1 MRVFK
6 RPDGRIYVIAE
17 PCQDLLGDMV
27 IVTRHGSVHSRRGGV
42 HIYLGSQTSVE
53 ALAKTRIRHG
63 YQEVATGFSGRE

>member
-17 PCQDLLGDMV
+17 PCQDLLGDTV

-53 ALAKTRIRHG
+53 ALARLRLRHG
-63 YQEVATGFSGRE
+63 YREVEGTGHG

>member
-17 PCQDLLGDMV
+17 PCQDLLGDTV

-53 ALAKTRIRHG
+53 ALARTRIRHG
-63 YQEVATGFSGRE
+63 YREINQSRAGCD

>member
-1 MRVFK
+1 MRIFQ

-17 PCQDLLGDMV
+17 PSQDLLGDTV

-53 ALAKTRIRHG
+53 ALARTRIRHG
-63 YQEVATGFSGRE
+63 YREVTGTG